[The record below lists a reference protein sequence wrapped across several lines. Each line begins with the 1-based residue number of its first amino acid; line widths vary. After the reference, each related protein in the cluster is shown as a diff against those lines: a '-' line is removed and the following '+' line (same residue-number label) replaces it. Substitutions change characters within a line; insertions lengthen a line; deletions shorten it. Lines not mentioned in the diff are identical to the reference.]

1 MPPRTGRARSW
12 AALAALPAAA
22 GVVCVLLLCGV
33 FSGAHPAPWALLA
46 GAVLGAA
53 ARWGLS
59 TRRRPWYALEEG
71 FMAALAVLALTQ
83 LAPPLQPLMYLLA
96 AAYVLAL
103 RLRFAIPLL
112 GALIALDS
120 ALTPSW
126 PQIAAHASFALLFA
140 ALYHA
145 LLGARLAAARRAEG
159 LAVRKRIAEA
169 EARARELR
177 LVAVSSDG
185 PDAAERHMLG
195 GVAEVEEVLRGALAV
210 AEAALR
216 PHTVAVFLLS
226 PDGESVRLR
235 ECVSGSDRLFRGPL
249 SSREGALGAVLG
261 SQRSV
266 RLEDGAAQITYY
278 QERSPVPTFCGVP
291 LEERGGGLMGA
302 LVADRAASFS
312 AEEQRVLEALASE
325 VTRAVE
331 AERLLGAVRREKEE
345 KARFFRALEELNKTT
360 TPEQAA
366 QTAIAQARQMCGAL
380 DLCAIT
386 LVEDRRHR
394 VLAVDGEGTAPLRD
408 LSFGE
413 NAGLVS
419 NVVKLGA
426 PLPGRALGAMD
437 RVLIFDAGTVV
448 RGLAALKIF
457 PLTSGDSVVG
467 TLVCGSRS
475 PGALPESAQK
485 ELAMLAL
492 QAAEALVRTRL
503 YAEAE
508 RLATT
513 DGLTG
518 LLNRRTFNA
527 HLHGRLR
534 EAERYQRPLSL
545 LLVDIDHFK
554 QVNDGHGHPA
564 GDAVLRSVANV
575 LARQA
580 RETDIVA
587 RYGGEEMALILPETD
602 ARGAFAI
609 AERIRKA
616 VGAAHHPTDQGNL
629 RVTISAGLSTW
640 PGGGEG
646 AEELL
651 EAADKALYRA
661 KEAGRNRVVAA
672 NPASPGVHGDLRSVV
687 PGSPG

>member
-1 MPPRTGRARSW
+1 MPPRTGRAGSW
-12 AALAALPAAA
+12 AALAALPSAA
-22 GVVCVLLLCGV
+22 GAVCVLLLCGA
-33 FSGAHPAPWALLA
+33 FSSAHPAPWALLA
-46 GAVLGAA
+46 AAVLGAV

-59 TRRRPWYALEEG
+59 KQRRPWYALEEG
-71 FMAALAVLALTQ
+71 FVCALAVLALTQ
-83 LAPPLQPLMYLLA
+83 LAQPLQPLMYLLA

-103 RLRFAIPLL
+103 PLRCAIPLL
-112 GALIALDS
+112 AALIALDA
-120 ALTPSW
+120 ALTVPW
-126 PQIAAHASFALLFA
+126 PQMAAHASFAVLFA

-159 LAVRKRIAEA
+159 LAVRKRIADA

-177 LVAVSSDG
+177 LVAVSSEG
-185 PDAAERHMLG
+185 PDDAERHLLG
-195 GVAEVEEVLRGALAV
+195 GGSEGEE
-210 AEAALR
+210 
-216 PHTVAVFLLS
+216 
-226 PDGESVRLR
+226 
-235 ECVSGSDRLFRGPL
+235 
-249 SSREGALGAVLG
+249 
-261 SQRSV
+261 
-266 RLEDGAAQITYY
+266 
-278 QERSPVPTFCGVP
+278 VP
-291 LEERGGGLMGA
+291 LEERGGGLLGA
-302 LVADRAASFS
+302 LVADRAAVFS

-360 TPEQAA
+360 TPQQAA

-394 VLAVDGEGTAPLRD
+394 VVAVDGEAASPLRD

-457 PLTSGDSVVG
+457 PLKSGESVVG
-467 TLVCGSRS
+467 TLVCGSHS
-475 PGALPESAQK
+475 PDALPEAAQK

-503 YAEAE
+503 YAQAE

-527 HLHGRLR
+527 QLHARLR

-545 LLVDIDHFK
+545 LLLDIDHFK
-554 QVNDGHGHPA
+554 QVNDGYGHPA
-564 GDAVLRSVANV
+564 GDAVLRSVAN
-575 LARQA
+575 LLTRQA

-602 ARGAFAI
+602 ARGALAI

-616 VGAAHHPTDQGNL
+616 VGGAHHPTEQGNL
-629 RVTISAGLSTW
+629 RGTISARLSTL
-640 PGGGEG
+640 PGGG
-646 AEELL
+646 
-651 EAADKALYRA
+651 
-661 KEAGRNRVVAA
+661 
-672 NPASPGVHGDLRSVV
+672 
-687 PGSPG
+687 

>member
-12 AALAALPAAA
+12 AALAALPTAA
-22 GVVCVLLLCGV
+22 GAVCVLLLCGA
-33 FSGAHPAPWALLA
+33 FSSAHPAPWALLA
-46 GAVLGAA
+46 AAVLGAL

-71 FMAALAVLALTQ
+71 FVCALAVLALTQ

-103 RLRFAIPLL
+103 PLRSAIPLL
-112 GALIALDS
+112 AALVALDA
-120 ALTPSW
+120 ALTVPW
-126 PQIAAHASFALLFA
+126 PQIAAHASFAILFA

-145 LLGARLAAARRAEG
+145 LLGARLAAARR
-159 LAVRKRIAEA
+159 
-169 EARARELR
+169 
-177 LVAVSSDG
+177 
-185 PDAAERHMLG
+185 
-195 GVAEVEEVLRGALAV
+195 
-210 AEAALR
+210 
-216 PHTVAVFLLS
+216 
-226 PDGESVRLR
+226 SVRL
-235 ECVSGSDRLFRGPL
+235 D
-249 SSREGALGAVLG
+249 
-261 SQRSV
+261 
-266 RLEDGAAQITYY
+266 DGAAQITYY
-278 QERSPVPTFCGVP
+278 EERSPVAAFCGVP

-302 LVADRAASFS
+302 LVADRAAMFS

-360 TPEQAA
+360 TPQQAA

-394 VLAVDGEGTAPLRD
+394 VVAVDGEGASPLRD

-413 NAGLVS
+413 NAGLVC

-426 PLPGRALGAMD
+426 PSLGRALGAMD

-457 PLTSGDSVVG
+457 PLKAGESVVG
-467 TLVCGSRS
+467 TLVCGSHS
-475 PGALPESAQK
+475 PDALPEAAQK

-503 YAEAE
+503 YAQAE

-513 DGLTG
+513 DGLTA

-527 HLHGRLR
+527 QLHARLR

-545 LLVDIDHFK
+545 LLLDIDHFK
-554 QVNDGHGHPA
+554 QVNDGYGHPA
-564 GDAVLRSVANV
+564 GDAVLRSVAS
-575 LARQA
+575 LLTRQA

-602 ARGAFAI
+602 ARGALAI

-616 VGAAHHPTDQGNL
+616 VGGAHHPTDQGTL
-629 RVTISAGLSTW
+629 KVTVSAGLSTW
-640 PGGGEG
+640 SGGADG

-651 EAADKALYRA
+651 VAADKALYRA
-661 KEAGRNRVVAA
+661 KQAGRNRVFAA
-672 NPASPGVHGDLRSVV
+672 NPASPGVHGDLRSVL